1 MYSVSPTVFSVTELN
16 SYVKSLLDK
25 DENLKNVFVTGEIS
39 NFKNH
44 YSGHMYMTIKDDGG
58 AIKAVMFSSYASRLK
73 FVPENG
79 MKVIVFGS
87 VSLYNKDGSYQL
99 YINDMQPDG
108 VGALNLAFEQL
119 KEKLNKE
126 GLFNADL
133 KKPIP
138 VFPQK
143 IGVMTAPDG
152 AAIRDIFS
160 VLKRRYPVAEIVFC
174 PVAVQGENA
183 APEISEAIR
192 LFNKQKAADV
202 LIVGRGGGSLED
214 LWAFNEE
221 IVARAIFESEIPV
234 ISAVGHETDFTIAD
248 FVADLRAPTPSAA
261 AELAVPDIFELKS
274 GLIGL
279 KQHLSVLMKNM
290 LASERESLL
299 NIEKRLNILSPSNKI
314 LNSRQ
319 ELSNLY
325 EKIVNSVTLKLND
338 EKGKLAVV
346 ASKLDALSPLAVLSR
361 GYSITYNNDDL
372 PLKSV
377 KDVSNGDNIK
387 VRVTDGEIFATVTD
401 AKGN

>member
-1 MYSVSPTVFSVTELN
+1 MYNASPTVFSVTELN
-16 SYVKSLLDK
+16 SYVKSLLDN

-44 YSGHMYMTIKDDGG
+44 YSGHMYMTIKDEGG

-79 MKVIVFGS
+79 MKVIIFGS

-108 VGALNLAFEQL
+108 IGALNLAFEQL
-119 KEKLNKE
+119 KEKLGKE
-126 GLFNADL
+126 GLFNTEF

-138 VFPQK
+138 EFPQK

-152 AAIRDIFS
+152 AAVRDIFS

-174 PVAVQGENA
+174 PVAVQGQSA
-183 APEISEAIR
+183 APEIAKAIR
-192 LFNKQKAADV
+192 LFNEKNTADV

-221 IVARAIFESEIPV
+221 IVARAIFESSIPV

-274 GLIGL
+274 DLVGL
-279 KQHLSVLMKNM
+279 KQHLSVLMKNK
-290 LASERESLL
+290 LTNERENLE
-299 NIEKRLNILSPSNKI
+299 NTEKRLNLLSPTNKI

-325 EKIVNSVTLKLND
+325 EKIANSVTLKLSN
-338 EKGKLAVV
+338 EKARISVLS
-346 ASKLDALSPLAVLSR
+346 SKLNALSPLDVLSR
-361 GYSITYNNDDL
+361 GYSIAYNNEL
-372 PLKSV
+372 PVKSV
-377 KDVSNGDNIK
+377 NDVEKGDNIK
-387 VRVTDGEIFATVTD
+387 VRVADGEISATVTGT
-401 AKGN
+401 KGN

>member
-16 SYVKSLLDK
+16 NYVKRILDD

-44 YSGHMYMTIKDDGG
+44 YSGHMYMTIKDEGG

-79 MKVIVFGS
+79 MKVIIFGS

-99 YINDMQPDG
+99 YITDMQPDG
-108 VGALNLAFEQL
+108 VGALNLAYEQL
-119 KEKLNKE
+119 KEKLQNE
-126 GLFNADL
+126 GLFSTEH

-138 VFPQK
+138 QFPEK

-152 AAIRDIFS
+152 AAVRDIFS

-174 PVAVQGENA
+174 PVAVQGASA
-183 APEISEAIR
+183 APEIAKAIK
-192 LFNKQKAADV
+192 LFNEQNAADV

-221 IVARAIFESEIPV
+221 IVARAIFQSQIPV

-274 GLIGL
+274 DLLGL
-279 KQHLSVLMKNM
+279 KQHLSVLMRN
-290 LASERESLL
+290 LVESEKEKVE
-299 NIEKRLNILSPSNKI
+299 NIQKQVTILSPANKI
-314 LNSRQ
+314 KNSRQ

-325 EKIVNSVTLKLND
+325 EKAVNLVTLKIND
-338 EKGKLAVV
+338 EKTKISLLS
-346 ASKLDALSPLAVLSR
+346 SKLNALSPLNVLSR
-361 GYSITYNNDDL
+361 GYSISYNNDL
-372 PLKSV
+372 PIKSV
-377 KDVSNGDNIK
+377 NDVKSGDNIK
-387 VRVTDGEIFATVTD
+387 IRVTDGEFFAEV
-401 AKGN
+401 KGS

>member
-1 MYSVSPTVFSVTELN
+1 MYSVSPTVYSVTELN
-16 SYVKSLLDK
+16 NYVKRILES

-44 YSGHMYMTIKDDGG
+44 YSGHMYMTIKDEGG
-58 AIKAVMFSSYASRLK
+58 AIKSVMFSSYASRLK

-79 MKVIVFGS
+79 MKVIILGS

-99 YINDMQPDG
+99 YITDMQPDG

-119 KEKLNKE
+119 KEKLGKE
-126 GLFNADL
+126 GLFNTEF

-138 VFPQK
+138 KFPKK

-152 AAIRDIFS
+152 AAVRDIFS

-174 PVAVQGENA
+174 PVAVQGASA
-183 APEISEAIR
+183 APEIAKAIT
-192 LFNKQKAADV
+192 LFNKQNAADV

-221 IVARAIFESEIPV
+221 IVARAIFNSQIPV

-261 AELAVPDIFELKS
+261 AELAVPDVFELKS
-274 GLIGL
+274 DLMGLR
-279 KQHLSVLMKNM
+279 QHLSVLMRNM
-290 LASERESLL
+290 
-299 NIEKRLNILSPSNKI
+299 IETEKEKIGNYEKQITILSPVNKI
-314 LNSRQ
+314 QNSRQ

-325 EKIVNSVTLKLND
+325 EKVVNSMTFKMND
-338 EKGKLAVV
+338 EKSKIALLS
-346 ASKLDALSPLAVLSR
+346 SKLNALSPLNVLSR
-361 GYSITYNNDDL
+361 GYSIAYNDNK
-372 PLKSV
+372 PIKSV
-377 KDVSNGDNIK
+377 SDVKKGDNIK
-387 VRVTDGEIFATVTD
+387 IQVTDGEFFAEV
-401 AKGN
+401 KGS

>member
-16 SYVKSLLDK
+16 NYVKRILDN

-44 YSGHMYMTIKDDGG
+44 YSGHMYMTIKDEGG

-79 MKVIVFGS
+79 MKVIILGS

-99 YINDMQPDG
+99 YITDMQPDG
-108 VGALNLAFEQL
+108 VGALNLAYEQL
-119 KEKLNKE
+119 KEKLQNE
-126 GLFNADL
+126 GLFNAEF

-138 VFPQK
+138 EFPQK

-152 AAIRDIFS
+152 AAVRDIFS
-160 VLKRRYPVAEIVFC
+160 ILKRRYPVAEIVFC
-174 PVAVQGENA
+174 PVAVQGERA
-183 APEISEAIR
+183 APEIAKAIK
-192 LFNKQKAADV
+192 LFNEQNAADV

-221 IVARAIFESEIPV
+221 IVARAIFESKIPV

-248 FVADLRAPTPSAA
+248 FVSDLRAPTPSAA

-274 GLIGL
+274 ELLGL
-279 KQHLSVLMKNM
+279 KQHLSVLMRNM
-290 LASERESLL
+290 LTGEKERLE
-299 NIEKRLNILSPSNKI
+299 NFEKQITILSPTNKI
-314 LNSRQ
+314 INSRQ

-325 EKIVNSVTLKLND
+325 EKVVNSITSKLND
-338 EKGKLAVV
+338 EKTKISLLS
-346 ASKLDALSPLAVLSR
+346 SKLNALSPLEVLSR
-361 GYSITYNNDDL
+361 GYSISYKNEM
-372 PLKSV
+372 PIKSV
-377 KDVSNGDNIK
+377 GDVKTGDNIK
-387 VRVTDGEIFATVTD
+387 IRVTDGEFFAEV
-401 AKGN
+401 KGS

>member
-16 SYVKSLLDK
+16 NYVKRILDN

-44 YSGHMYMTIKDDGG
+44 YSGHMYMTIKDEGG

-79 MKVIVFGS
+79 MKVIILGS

-99 YINDMQPDG
+99 YITDMQPDG
-108 VGALNLAFEQL
+108 VGALNLAYEQL
-119 KEKLNKE
+119 KEKLQNE
-126 GLFNADL
+126 GLFNAEF

-138 VFPQK
+138 EFPQK

-152 AAIRDIFS
+152 AAVRDVFS
-160 VLKRRYPVAEIVFC
+160 ILKRRYPVAEIVFC
-174 PVAVQGENA
+174 PVAVQGERA
-183 APEISEAIR
+183 APEIAKAIK
-192 LFNKQKAADV
+192 LFNEQNAADV

-221 IVARAIFESEIPV
+221 IVARAIFESKIPV

-248 FVADLRAPTPSAA
+248 FVSDLRAPTPSAA

-274 GLIGL
+274 ELLGL
-279 KQHLSVLMKNM
+279 KQHLSVLMRNM
-290 LASERESLL
+290 LTGEKERLE
-299 NIEKRLNILSPSNKI
+299 NFEKQITILSPTNKI
-314 LNSRQ
+314 INSRQ

-325 EKIVNSVTLKLND
+325 EKVVNSITSKLND
-338 EKGKLAVV
+338 EKTKISLLS
-346 ASKLDALSPLAVLSR
+346 SKLNALSPLEVLSR
-361 GYSITYNNDDL
+361 GYSISYKNEM
-372 PLKSV
+372 PIKSV
-377 KDVSNGDNIK
+377 GDVKTGDNIK
-387 VRVTDGEIFATVTD
+387 IRVTDGEFFAEV
-401 AKGN
+401 KGS

>member
-16 SYVKSLLDK
+16 NYVKRILDN

-44 YSGHMYMTIKDDGG
+44 YSGHMYMTIKDEGG

-79 MKVIVFGS
+79 MKVIIFGS

-99 YINDMQPDG
+99 YITDMQPDG
-108 VGALNLAFEQL
+108 VGALNLAYEQL
-119 KEKLNKE
+119 KEKLQNE
-126 GLFNADL
+126 GLFNAEF

-138 VFPQK
+138 EFPQK

-152 AAIRDIFS
+152 AAVRDIFS
-160 VLKRRYPVAEIVFC
+160 ILKRRYPVAEIVFC
-174 PVAVQGENA
+174 PVAVQGERA
-183 APEISEAIR
+183 VPEIAKAIK
-192 LFNKQKAADV
+192 LFNEQNAADV

-221 IVARAIFESEIPV
+221 IVARAIFESKIPV

-248 FVADLRAPTPSAA
+248 FVSDLRAPTPSAA

-274 GLIGL
+274 ELLGL
-279 KQHLSVLMKNM
+279 KQHLSVLMRNM
-290 LASERESLL
+290 LTGEKERLE
-299 NIEKRLNILSPSNKI
+299 NFEKQITILSPTNKI
-314 LNSRQ
+314 INSRQ

-325 EKIVNSVTLKLND
+325 EKVVNSITSKLND
-338 EKGKLAVV
+338 EKTKISLLS
-346 ASKLDALSPLAVLSR
+346 SKLNALSPLEVLSR
-361 GYSITYNNDDL
+361 GYSISYKNEM
-372 PLKSV
+372 PIKSV
-377 KDVSNGDNIK
+377 GDVKTGDNIK
-387 VRVTDGEIFATVTD
+387 IRVTDGEFFAEV
-401 AKGN
+401 KGS

>member
-1 MYSVSPTVFSVTELN
+1 MYSVSPNVFSVTELN
-16 SYVKSLLDK
+16 NYVKRILDN

-44 YSGHMYMTIKDDGG
+44 YSGHMYMTIKDEGG

-79 MKVIVFGS
+79 MKVIIFGS

-99 YINDMQPDG
+99 YITDMQPDG
-108 VGALNLAFEQL
+108 VGALNLAYEQL
-119 KEKLNKE
+119 KEKLQNE
-126 GLFNADL
+126 GLFSTEH

-138 VFPQK
+138 QFPEK

-152 AAIRDIFS
+152 AAVRDIFS

-174 PVAVQGENA
+174 PVAVQGASA
-183 APEISEAIR
+183 APEIAKAIK
-192 LFNKQKAADV
+192 LFNEQNAADV

-221 IVARAIFESEIPV
+221 IVARAIFQSQIPV

-274 GLIGL
+274 DLLGL
-279 KQHLSVLMKNM
+279 KQHLSVLMRN
-290 LASERESLL
+290 LVESEKEKVE
-299 NIEKRLNILSPSNKI
+299 NIQKQVTILSPANKI
-314 LNSRQ
+314 KNSRQ

-325 EKIVNSVTLKLND
+325 EKAVNLVTLKIND
-338 EKGKLAVV
+338 EKTKISLLS
-346 ASKLDALSPLAVLSR
+346 SKLNALSPLNVLSR
-361 GYSITYNNDDL
+361 GYSISYNNDL
-372 PLKSV
+372 PIKSV
-377 KDVSNGDNIK
+377 NDVKSGDNIK
-387 VRVTDGEIFATVTD
+387 IRVTDGEFFAEVR
-401 AKGN
+401 GS

>member
-16 SYVKSLLDK
+16 SYVKTLLDN

-44 YSGHMYMTIKDDGG
+44 YSGHMYMTIKDESG

-79 MKVIVFGS
+79 MKVIIFGS

-108 VGALNLAFEQL
+108 IGALNLAFEQL
-119 KEKLNKE
+119 KEKLGKE
-126 GLFNADL
+126 GLFNTEF

-138 VFPQK
+138 EFPRK

-152 AAIRDIFS
+152 AAVRDIFS
-160 VLKRRYPVAEIVFC
+160 VLKRRYSVAEIVFC
-174 PVAVQGENA
+174 PVAVQGASA
-183 APEISEAIR
+183 APEIAKAIK
-192 LFNKQKAADV
+192 LFNDKKAADV

-274 GLIGL
+274 DLISL
-279 KQHLSVLMKNM
+279 KQHLSVLMKNK
-290 LASERESLL
+290 LTNEREYIE
-299 NIEKRLNILSPSNKI
+299 NTEKRFNLLSPTNKI

-338 EKGKLAVV
+338 EKANVSLIS
-346 ASKLDALSPLAVLSR
+346 SKLNALSPLAVLSR
-361 GYSITYNNDDL
+361 GYSIAYNNDL
-372 PLKSV
+372 PIKSV
-377 KDVSNGDNIK
+377 NDVTKGDNIK
-387 VRVTDGEIFATVTD
+387 VKVADGEFLASVNEV
-401 AKGN
+401 KGS

>member
-1 MYSVSPTVFSVTELN
+1 MYSVSPTVYSVTELN
-16 SYVKSLLDK
+16 NYVKRILET

-44 YSGHMYMTIKDDGG
+44 YSGHMYMTIKDEGG
-58 AIKAVMFSSYASRLK
+58 AIKSVMFSSYASRLK

-79 MKVIVFGS
+79 MKVIIFGS

-99 YINDMQPDG
+99 YITDMQPDG

-119 KEKLNKE
+119 KEKLGKE
-126 GLFNADL
+126 GLFNTEF

-138 VFPQK
+138 KFPKK

-152 AAIRDIFS
+152 AAVRDIFS

-174 PVAVQGENA
+174 PVAVQGASA
-183 APEISEAIR
+183 APEITKAIK
-192 LFNKQKAADV
+192 LFNEQNAADV

-221 IVARAIFESEIPV
+221 IVARAIFESKIPV

-261 AELAVPDIFELKS
+261 AELAVPDVFELKS
-274 GLIGL
+274 DLMGLR
-279 KQHLSVLMKNM
+279 QHLSVLM
-290 LASERESLL
+290 R
-299 NIEKRLNILSPSNKI
+299 NIIETEKEKIGNYEKQITILSPVNKI
-314 LNSRQ
+314 QNSRQ

-325 EKIVNSVTLKLND
+325 EKVVNSMTFKMND
-338 EKGKLAVV
+338 EKSKIALLS
-346 ASKLDALSPLAVLSR
+346 SKLNALSPLNVLSR
-361 GYSITYNNDDL
+361 GYSIAYNDNK
-372 PLKSV
+372 PIKSV
-377 KDVSNGDNIK
+377 SDVKKGDNIK
-387 VRVTDGEIFATVTD
+387 IQVTDGEFFAEV
-401 AKGN
+401 KGS

>member
-16 SYVKSLLDK
+16 NYVKRILDN

-44 YSGHMYMTIKDDGG
+44 YSGHMYMTIKDEGG

-79 MKVIVFGS
+79 MKVIIFGS

-99 YINDMQPDG
+99 YITDMQPDG
-108 VGALNLAFEQL
+108 VGALNLAYEQL
-119 KEKLNKE
+119 KEKLQNE
-126 GLFNADL
+126 CLFNAEF

-138 VFPQK
+138 EFPQK

-152 AAIRDIFS
+152 AAVRDIFS
-160 VLKRRYPVAEIVFC
+160 ILKRRYPVAEIVFC
-174 PVAVQGENA
+174 PVAVQGERA
-183 APEISEAIR
+183 APEIAKAIK
-192 LFNKQKAADV
+192 LFNEQNAADV

-221 IVARAIFESEIPV
+221 IVARAIFESKIPV

-274 GLIGL
+274 ELLGL
-279 KQHLSVLMKNM
+279 KQHLSVLMRNM
-290 LASERESLL
+290 LTGEKERLE
-299 NIEKRLNILSPSNKI
+299 NFEKQITILSPTNKI
-314 LNSRQ
+314 INSRQ

-325 EKIVNSVTLKLND
+325 EKVVNSITSKLND
-338 EKGKLAVV
+338 EKTKISLLS
-346 ASKLDALSPLAVLSR
+346 SKLNALSPLEVLSR
-361 GYSITYNNDDL
+361 GYSISYKNEM
-372 PLKSV
+372 PIKSV
-377 KDVSNGDNIK
+377 GDVKTGDNIK
-387 VRVTDGEIFATVTD
+387 IRVTDGEFFAEV
-401 AKGN
+401 KGS

>member
-16 SYVKSLLDK
+16 NYVKRILDN

-44 YSGHMYMTIKDDGG
+44 YSGHMYMTIKDEGG

-79 MKVIVFGS
+79 MKVIIFGS

-99 YINDMQPDG
+99 YITDMQPDG
-108 VGALNLAFEQL
+108 VGALNLAYEQL
-119 KEKLNKE
+119 KEKLQNE
-126 GLFNADL
+126 GLFSTEH

-138 VFPQK
+138 QFPEK

-152 AAIRDIFS
+152 AAVRDIFS

-174 PVAVQGENA
+174 PVAVQGASA
-183 APEISEAIR
+183 APEIAKAIK
-192 LFNKQKAADV
+192 LFNEQNAADV

-221 IVARAIFESEIPV
+221 IVARAIFQSQIPV

-274 GLIGL
+274 DLLGL
-279 KQHLSVLMKNM
+279 KQHLSVLMRN
-290 LASERESLL
+290 LVESEKEKVE
-299 NIEKRLNILSPSNKI
+299 NIQKQVTILSPANKI
-314 LNSRQ
+314 KNSRQ

-325 EKIVNSVTLKLND
+325 EKAVNLVTLKIND
-338 EKGKLAVV
+338 EKTKISLLS
-346 ASKLDALSPLAVLSR
+346 SKLNALSPLHVLSR
-361 GYSITYNNDDL
+361 GYSISYNNDL
-372 PLKSV
+372 PIKSV
-377 KDVSNGDNIK
+377 NDVKSGDNIK
-387 VRVTDGEIFATVTD
+387 IRVTDGEFFAEV
-401 AKGN
+401 KGS

>member
-1 MYSVSPTVFSVTELN
+1 MYSVSSTVFSVTELN
-16 SYVKSLLDK
+16 NYVKRILET

-44 YSGHMYMTIKDDGG
+44 YSGHMYMTIKDEGG
-58 AIKAVMFSSYASRLK
+58 AIKSVMFSSYASRLK

-87 VSLYNKDGSYQL
+87 VSLYNKDGTYQL
-99 YINDMQPDG
+99 YITDMQPDG
-108 VGALNLAFEQL
+108 VGALNLAYEQL
-119 KEKLNKE
+119 KEKLQNE

-138 VFPQK
+138 QFPQK

-152 AAIRDIFS
+152 AAVRDIFS

-174 PVAVQGENA
+174 PVAVQGATA
-183 APEISEAIR
+183 APEIAKAIK
-192 LFNKQKAADV
+192 LFNEKNAADV

-221 IVARAIFESEIPV
+221 VVARAIFESQIPV

-274 GLIGL
+274 DLLGL
-279 KQHLSVLMKNM
+279 KQHLSVLMRNKIYTEKEKIENF
-290 LASERESLL
+290 EKQITIL
-299 NIEKRLNILSPSNKI
+299 NPSNKI
-314 LNSRQ
+314 KNSRQ
-319 ELSNLY
+319 ELSNFY
-325 EKIVNSVTLKLND
+325 EKVVNLMTLKMND
-338 EKGKLAVV
+338 EKAKISLLS
-346 ASKLDALSPLAVLSR
+346 SKLNALSPLEVLSR
-361 GYSITYNNDDL
+361 GYSISYKNEM
-372 PLKSV
+372 PIKSV
-377 KDVSNGDNIK
+377 GDVKTGDNIK
-387 VRVTDGEIFATVTD
+387 IRVADGEFFAEV
-401 AKGN
+401 KGS

>member
-1 MYSVSPTVFSVTELN
+1 MYSVSPNVFSVTELN
-16 SYVKSLLDK
+16 NYVKRILDN

-44 YSGHMYMTIKDDGG
+44 YSGHMYMTIKDEGG

-79 MKVIVFGS
+79 MKVIIFGS

-99 YINDMQPDG
+99 YITDMQPDG
-108 VGALNLAFEQL
+108 VGALNLAYEQL
-119 KEKLNKE
+119 KEKLQNE
-126 GLFNADL
+126 GLFSTEH

-138 VFPQK
+138 QFPEK

-152 AAIRDIFS
+152 AAVRDIFS

-174 PVAVQGENA
+174 PVAVQGASA
-183 APEISEAIR
+183 APEIAKAIK
-192 LFNKQKAADV
+192 LFNEQNAADV

-221 IVARAIFESEIPV
+221 IVARAIFQSQIPV

-274 GLIGL
+274 DLLGL
-279 KQHLSVLMKNM
+279 KQHLSVLMRN
-290 LASERESLL
+290 LVESEKEKVE
-299 NIEKRLNILSPSNKI
+299 NIQKQVTILSPANKI
-314 LNSRQ
+314 KNSRQ

-325 EKIVNSVTLKLND
+325 EKAVNLVTLKIND
-338 EKGKLAVV
+338 EKTKISLLS
-346 ASKLDALSPLAVLSR
+346 SKLNALSPLNVLSR
-361 GYSITYNNDDL
+361 GYSISYNNDL
-372 PLKSV
+372 PIKSV
-377 KDVSNGDNIK
+377 NDVKSGDNIK
-387 VRVTDGEIFATVTD
+387 IRVTDGEFFAEV
-401 AKGN
+401 KGS